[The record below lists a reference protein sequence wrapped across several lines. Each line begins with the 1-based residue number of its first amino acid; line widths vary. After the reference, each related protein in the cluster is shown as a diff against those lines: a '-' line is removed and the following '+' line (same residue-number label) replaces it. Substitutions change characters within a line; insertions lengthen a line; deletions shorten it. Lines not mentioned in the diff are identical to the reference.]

1 MSFVELRGQ
10 IIHFEDS
17 GGPGRPLILGHDFPL
32 DSRMFDPQ
40 ALELFPEF
48 RIIRWDAR
56 ALGRTQWDGKPF
68 SLWDSAEDCIALLDY
83 LGIEQAVVGGLNL
96 GGQCALRAALRYP
109 QRVKGLVLMGTRAT
123 REDPQQREIYR
134 DMAKI
139 WSSEGPI
146 EPLLHILASSLF
158 GDALRFRHWFN
169 RWRLL
174 SGAHF
179 FASAHSLMERDDIS
193 KRLKDIRCPSIILHG
208 SEDLSVPLAQGEL
221 LHLML
226 SGSSGFV
233 SIPGAAHAA
242 NLTHP
247 HAVNPPLREFLRA
260 HA

>member
-1 MSFVELRGQ
+1 MPFVELHGQ
-10 IIHFEDS
+10 ILHFEDS
-17 GGPGRPLILGHDFPL
+17 GGPGPPLILGHDFLL

-40 ALELFPEF
+40 ALVLSPEF

-68 SLWDSAEDCIALLDY
+68 SLWDSADDCIALLDY
-83 LGIEQAVVGGLNL
+83 LGIEQAVVGGLSL
-96 GGQCALRAALRYP
+96 GGHCALRAALRYP
-109 QRVKGLVLMGTRAT
+109 DRVKALVLMGTRAT
-123 REDPQQREIYR
+123 REDPQQRDIYL

-146 EPLLHILASSLF
+146 DPILHILASFLF
-158 GDALRFRHWFN
+158 GEPLRFKHWFD
-169 RWRLL
+169 RWRVL

-179 FASAHSLMERDDIS
+179 LASSRCLVERDDIS
-193 KRLKDIRCPSIILHG
+193 RRLKDIHCPAIIFHG
-208 SEDLSVPLAQGEL
+208 SEDLSVPPAQGEL

-226 SGSSGFV
+226 PGSSGFI

-247 HAVNPPLREFLRA
+247 HAVNPPLLEFLRA
-260 HA
+260 YA

>member
-1 MSFVELRGQ
+1 MSFVELHGQ

-40 ALELFPEF
+40 VLVLSPEF

-68 SLWDSAEDCIALLDY
+68 SLWDSADDCIALLDY
-83 LGIEQAVVGGLNL
+83 LGIEQAVVGGLSL

-109 QRVKGLVLMGTRAT
+109 ERVKALVLMGTRAT
-123 REDPQQREIYR
+123 REDPQQRDIFL
-134 DMAKI
+134 DMARI

-146 EPLLHILASSLF
+146 DPILHILASSLF
-158 GDALRFRHWFN
+158 GEPLRFKHWFD
-169 RWRLL
+169 RWRML

-179 FASAHSLMERDDIS
+179 LASSRCFMERDDIF
-193 KRLKDIRCPSIILHG
+193 KQIKDIRCPAIVFHG
-208 SEDLSVPLAQGEL
+208 SEDLSVPPAQGEL

-226 SGSSGFV
+226 SGSSSFV

-247 HAVNPPLREFLRA
+247 SAVNPPLLEFLRA